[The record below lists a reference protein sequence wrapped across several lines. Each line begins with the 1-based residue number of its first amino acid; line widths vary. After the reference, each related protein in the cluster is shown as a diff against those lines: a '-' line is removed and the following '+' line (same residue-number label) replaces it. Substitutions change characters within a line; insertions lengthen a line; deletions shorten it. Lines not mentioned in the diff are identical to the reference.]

1 MSPLTTPPL
10 EAYEHCRRITREAAG
25 NFYYAFVTL
34 PRQRRRAMYAAYAY
48 CRLCDDLSDDDL
60 PIDEKTRRIQGIDGL
75 LEEARA
81 GNPDGPVFEALAHA
95 AAEYGIPYE
104 DLIEVARG
112 VEMDLTIS
120 RYETFEDL
128 ATYCYRVASV
138 VGLICIQIMGYTD
151 QRAREYA
158 IDLGLAMQLTNILRD
173 VREDAERGR
182 IYIPQEDLRQFGYSE
197 EDLLAGTVNDQFRSL
212 MEFEVARAREYFNRG
227 KRLLKLLPV
236 RTRAFPAVLGGLYGR
251 VLDRIEARNYNVFE
265 GRVGLSTREKVGL
278 AVRLWIQSYIPMERV
293 ATAW

>member
-1 MSPLTTPPL
+1 MTMPASTR
-10 EAYEHCRRITREAAG
+10 EAYEYCRRITREAAG

-34 PRQRRRAMYAAYAY
+34 PRARRRAMYAAYAY

-60 PIDEKTRRIQGIDGL
+60 PIAEKAARIAGIDAR
-75 LEEARA
+75 LEDARA

-95 AAEYGIPYE
+95 ANEFTIRYD
-104 DLIEVARG
+104 DLREVARG

-120 RYETFEDL
+120 RYETFDDL

-138 VGLICIQIMGYTD
+138 VGLICITICGYSD
-151 QRAREYA
+151 ERAREYA

-182 IYIPQEDLRQFGYSE
+182 IYIPQEDLRRFGYSE
-197 EDLLAGTVNDQFRSL
+197 ADLLAGTVNDQFRSL
-212 MEFEVARAREYFNRG
+212 MEFEVARAREYFERG
-227 KRLLKLLPV
+227 KHLLKLMPV

-251 VLDRIEARNYNVFE
+251 VLDRIEARDYNVYE

>member
-1 MSPLTTPPL
+1 MTTSAAPL
-10 EAYEHCRRITREAAG
+10 EAYEYCRRITRRAAG
-25 NFYYAFVTL
+25 NFYYAFITL
-34 PRQRRRAMYAAYAY
+34 PRRRRRAMYAAYAY

-60 PIDEKTRRIQGIDGL
+60 PIDEKTMRIQGIDAL
-75 LEEARA
+75 LAEARN

-104 DLIEVARG
+104 DLTEVARG
-112 VEMDLTIS
+112 VEMDLTVS

-138 VGLICIQIMGYTD
+138 VGLICIQIMGYRD

-173 VREDAERGR
+173 IREDAERGR
-182 IYIPQEDLRQFGYSE
+182 IYIPQEDLRRFGYTE
-197 EDLLAGTVNDQFRSL
+197 EDLLAGAVNDQFRSL
-212 MEFEVARAREYFNRG
+212 MEFEVARAREHFERG

-265 GRVGLSTREKVGL
+265 GRVGLSTREKAGL

>member
-1 MSPLTTPPL
+1 MATPTAPI
-10 EAYEHCRRITREAAG
+10 EAYERCRAITRQAAG

-34 PRQRRRAMYAAYAY
+34 PRRRRRAMYAAYAY

-60 PIDEKTRRIQGIDGL
+60 PIDEKTQRIQGIDSL
-75 LEEARA
+75 LENARN

-95 AAEYGIPYE
+95 AAEYDIPYE
-104 DLIEVARG
+104 DLMEVARG
-112 VEMDLTIS
+112 VEMDLTVS

-138 VGLICIQIMGYTD
+138 VGLICIRIMGYQD

-173 VREDAERGR
+173 IREDAERGR
-182 IYIPQEDLRQFGYSE
+182 IYIPQEDLRRFGYTE
-197 EDLLAGTVNDQFRSL
+197 EELLAGAVNDRFRSL
-212 MEFEVARAREYFNRG
+212 MEFEVARAREYFERG

-278 AVRLWIQSYIPMERV
+278 AVRLWIQSYVPMERV

>member
-1 MSPLTTPPL
+1 MATLAAPF
-10 EAYEHCRRITREAAG
+10 EAYEYCRRITREAAG

-34 PRQRRRAMYAAYAY
+34 PRHRRRAMYAAYAY

-60 PIDEKTRRIQGIDGL
+60 PIDEKTRRIQGIDAL

-81 GNPDGPVFEALAHA
+81 GNPDGPVFEAIAHA
-95 AAEYGIPYE
+95 AAEYDIPYE
-104 DLIEVARG
+104 DLMEVARG

-138 VGLICIQIMGYTD
+138 VGLISIQIMGYTD
-151 QRAREYA
+151 QRARDYA

-173 VREDAERGR
+173 IREDAERGR
-182 IYIPQEDLRQFGYSE
+182 IYIPQEDLRRFGYTE

-212 MEFEVARAREYFNRG
+212 MEFEVARAREYFERG
-227 KRLLKLLPV
+227 KRLIKLLPI

>member
-1 MSPLTTPPL
+1 MATLAVPL
-10 EAYEHCRRITREAAG
+10 EAYEYCRRITREAAG

-34 PRQRRRAMYAAYAY
+34 PRHRRRAMYAAYAY

-60 PIDEKTRRIQGIDGL
+60 PIDEKTRRIQGIDAL

-81 GNPDGPVFEALAHA
+81 GNPDGPVFEAIAHA
-95 AAEYGIPYE
+95 AVEYDIPYE
-104 DLIEVARG
+104 DLMEVARG

-128 ATYCYRVASV
+128 ETYCYRVASV
-138 VGLICIQIMGYTD
+138 VGLISIQIMGYTD
-151 QRAREYA
+151 RRAREYA

-173 VREDAERGR
+173 IREDAERGR
-182 IYIPQEDLRQFGYSE
+182 IYIPQEDLRRFGYSE

-212 MEFEVARAREYFNRG
+212 MEFEVARAREYFERG
-227 KRLLKLLPV
+227 KRLIKLLPV

>member
-1 MSPLTTPPL
+1 MATLAAPL
-10 EAYEHCRRITREAAG
+10 EAYEYCRRITREAAG

-34 PRQRRRAMYAAYAY
+34 PRHRRRAMYAAYAY

-60 PIDEKTRRIQGIDGL
+60 PIDDKTSRIQGIDAL

-81 GNPDGPVFEALAHA
+81 GNPDGPVFEAIVHA
-95 AAEYGIPYE
+95 AAEYDIPYE
-104 DLIEVARG
+104 DLTEVARG

-128 ATYCYRVASV
+128 ETYCYRVASV
-138 VGLICIQIMGYTD
+138 VGLISIQIMGYTD

-158 IDLGLAMQLTNILRD
+158 IDLGLAMQITNILRD
-173 VREDAERGR
+173 IREDAERGR
-182 IYIPQEDLRQFGYSE
+182 IYIPQEDLRRFGYTE

-212 MEFEVARAREYFNRG
+212 MEFEVARAREYFERG
-227 KRLLKLLPV
+227 KRLIKLLPV

>member
-1 MSPLTTPPL
+1 MVSLAAPL

-25 NFYYAFVTL
+25 NFHYAFVTL
-34 PRQRRRAMYAAYAY
+34 PRRRRRAMYAAYAY

-60 PIDEKTRRIQGIDGL
+60 SIDDKTRRIQGIDGL
-75 LEEARA
+75 LEQARA

-95 AAEYGIPYE
+95 AAEYDIPYE
-104 DLIEVARG
+104 DLMEVARG

-128 ATYCYRVASV
+128 KTYCYRVASV
-138 VGLICIQIMGYTD
+138 VGLICIQIMGYRD

-173 VREDAERGR
+173 IREDAERGR
-182 IYIPQEDLRQFGYSE
+182 IYIPQEDLRRFGYSE

-212 MEFEVARAREYFNRG
+212 MEFEVARAREYFERG

>member
-1 MSPLTTPPL
+1 MATPIAPL
-10 EAYEHCRRITREAAG
+10 EAYERCRAITRQAAG

-34 PRQRRRAMYAAYAY
+34 PRRRRRAMYAAYAY

-60 PIDEKTRRIQGIDGL
+60 PIDEKTQRIQGIDGL
-75 LEEARA
+75 LENARN

-95 AAEYGIPYE
+95 AAEYDIPYE
-104 DLIEVARG
+104 DLMEVARG
-112 VEMDLTIS
+112 VEMDLTVS

-138 VGLICIQIMGYTD
+138 VGLICIRIMGYQD

-173 VREDAERGR
+173 IREDAERGR
-182 IYIPQEDLRQFGYSE
+182 IYIPQEDLRRFGYTE
-197 EDLLAGTVNDQFRSL
+197 EELLAGAVNDRFRSL
-212 MEFEVARAREYFNRG
+212 MEFEVARAREYFERG

-278 AVRLWIQSYIPMERV
+278 AVRLWIQSYVPMERV

>member
-1 MSPLTTPPL
+1 MATLAAPL
-10 EAYEHCRRITREAAG
+10 EAYEYCRRITREAAG

-34 PRQRRRAMYAAYAY
+34 PRHRRRAMYAAYAY

-60 PIDEKTRRIQGIDGL
+60 PIDEKTRRIQGIDAL

-81 GNPDGPVFEALAHA
+81 GNPDGPVFEAIAHA
-95 AAEYGIPYE
+95 AAEYDIPYE
-104 DLIEVARG
+104 DLTEVARG

-138 VGLICIQIMGYTD
+138 VGLISIQIMGYTD

-158 IDLGLAMQLTNILRD
+158 IDLGLAMQITNILRD
-173 VREDAERGR
+173 IREDAERGR
-182 IYIPQEDLRQFGYSE
+182 IYIPQEDLRRFGYTE

-212 MEFEVARAREYFNRG
+212 MEFEVARAREYFERG
-227 KRLLKLLPV
+227 KRLIKLLPV

>member
-1 MSPLTTPPL
+1 MATLAAPL
-10 EAYEHCRRITREAAG
+10 EAYEYCRRITREAAG

-34 PRQRRRAMYAAYAY
+34 PRHRRRAMYAAYAY

-60 PIDEKTRRIQGIDGL
+60 PIDEKTRRIQGIDAL

-81 GNPDGPVFEALAHA
+81 GSPDGPVFEAIAHA
-95 AAEYGIPYE
+95 AAEYDIPYE
-104 DLIEVARG
+104 DLTEVARG

-128 ATYCYRVASV
+128 ETYCYRVASV
-138 VGLICIQIMGYTD
+138 VGLISIQIMGYTD

-173 VREDAERGR
+173 IREDAERGR
-182 IYIPQEDLRQFGYSE
+182 IYIPQEDLRRFGYTE

-212 MEFEVARAREYFNRG
+212 MEFEVARAREYFERG
-227 KRLLKLLPV
+227 KRLIKLLPV

-293 ATAW
+293 ATSW

>member
-1 MSPLTTPPL
+1 MATTLTTPT
-10 EAYEHCRRITREAAG
+10 EAYEYCRHITREAAG

-34 PRQRRRAMYAAYAY
+34 PRRRRRAMYAAYAY

-60 PIDEKTRRIQGIDGL
+60 PLDQKTAQIRAINDRL
-75 LEEARA
+75 MSARD

-104 DLIEVARG
+104 DLMEVARG

-138 VGLICIQIMGYTD
+138 VGLICIKICGYSD
-151 QRAREYA
+151 ERAREYA

-173 VREDAERGR
+173 IREDAERGR
-182 IYIPQEDLRQFGYSE
+182 IYIPQEDLRRFNYSE
-197 EDLLAGTVNDQFRSL
+197 EDLMAGTINDEFRSL
-212 MEFEVARAREYFNRG
+212 MEFEVERAREYFERG
-227 KRLLKLLPV
+227 KRGLKLLPI
-236 RTRAFPAVLGGLYGR
+236 RTRAFPAVLGGLYGH

-278 AVRLWIQSYIPMERV
+278 AVRLWIQSYVPMERV
-293 ATAW
+293 STAW

>member
-10 EAYEHCRRITREAAG
+10 EAYEHCRKITRAAAG

-212 MEFEVARAREYFNRG
+212 MEFEVARAREYFERG

>member
-1 MSPLTTPPL
+1 MVSLAAPL
-10 EAYEHCRRITREAAG
+10 EAYEYCRRITREAAG

-34 PRQRRRAMYAAYAY
+34 PRRRRRAMYAAYAY

-60 PIDEKTRRIQGIDGL
+60 PIDEKTRQIQGIDGL
-75 LEEARA
+75 LEQARA

-95 AAEYGIPYE
+95 AAEYDIPYE
-104 DLIEVARG
+104 DLMEVARG

-128 ATYCYRVASV
+128 KTYCYRVASV
-138 VGLICIQIMGYTD
+138 VGLICIQIMGYRD

-173 VREDAERGR
+173 IREDAERGR
-182 IYIPQEDLRQFGYSE
+182 IYIPQEDLRRFGYSE
-197 EDLLAGTVNDQFRSL
+197 EDLMAGTVNDQFRSL
-212 MEFEVARAREYFNRG
+212 MEFEVARAREYFERG

>member
-1 MSPLTTPPL
+1 
-10 EAYEHCRRITREAAG
+10 
-25 NFYYAFVTL
+25 
-34 PRQRRRAMYAAYAY
+34 MYAAYAY

-60 PIDEKTRRIQGIDGL
+60 PIDEKTRRIQGIDAL

-95 AAEYGIPYE
+95 AVEYDIPYE
-104 DLIEVARG
+104 DLVEVARG

-120 RYETFEDL
+120 RYETFDDL
-128 ATYCYRVASV
+128 KTYCYRVASV

-173 VREDAERGR
+173 IREDAERGR
-182 IYIPQEDLRQFGYSE
+182 IYIPQEDLRRFGYSE

-212 MEFEVARAREYFNRG
+212 MEFEVARAREYFERG

>member
-1 MSPLTTPPL
+1 MATLAAPL
-10 EAYEHCRRITREAAG
+10 EAYEYCRRITREAAG

-34 PRQRRRAMYAAYAY
+34 PRHRRRAMYAAYAY

-60 PIDEKTRRIQGIDGL
+60 PIDEKTRRIQGIDAL

-81 GNPDGPVFEALAHA
+81 GNADGPVFEAIAHA
-95 AAEYGIPYE
+95 AAEYDIPYE

-138 VGLICIQIMGYTD
+138 VGLISIQIMGYTD
-151 QRAREYA
+151 QRARDYA

-173 VREDAERGR
+173 IREDAERGR
-182 IYIPQEDLRQFGYSE
+182 IYIPQEDLRRFGYTE

-212 MEFEVARAREYFNRG
+212 MEFEVARAREYFERG
-227 KRLLKLLPV
+227 KRLIKLLPV

>member
-1 MSPLTTPPL
+1 MPTPTAPI
-10 EAYEHCRRITREAAG
+10 EAYERCRAITRQAAG

-34 PRQRRRAMYAAYAY
+34 PRRRRRAMYAAYAY

-60 PIDEKTRRIQGIDGL
+60 PIDEKTQRIQGIDSL
-75 LEEARA
+75 LENARN

-95 AAEYGIPYE
+95 AAEYDIPYE
-104 DLIEVARG
+104 DLMEVARG
-112 VEMDLTIS
+112 VEMDLTVS

-138 VGLICIQIMGYTD
+138 VGLICIRIMGYQD

-173 VREDAERGR
+173 IREDAERGR
-182 IYIPQEDLRQFGYSE
+182 IYIPQEDLRRFGYTE
-197 EDLLAGTVNDQFRSL
+197 EELLAGAVNDRFRSL
-212 MEFEVARAREYFNRG
+212 MEFEVARAREYFERG

-278 AVRLWIQSYIPMERV
+278 AVRLWIQSYVPMERV